1 LSDRPQDAAPESA
14 LPSRALLA
22 GRRRVTWT
30 GPALVLSN
38 AVPLLGVL
46 FFEWDTFLV
55 VYLFWCENLILGVCN
70 LLRMAFA
77 CGEEGIAQHIVKP
90 LVAVF
95 FIVHYGMFTVAH
107 GSVILSFFG
116 AERLGWENA
125 MFGSDFFGPVTE
137 GLIQLWPEI
146 WVGFLALSASH
157 LFSFF
162 VNYLGGGEY
171 RRTKVEDTMTQ
182 PYRRVVVLHLAVCF
196 GALAVAAAGN
206 LVGLLALL
214 VVIKTAVDL
223 RAHWKEH
230 AVVAV
235 AP

>member
-1 LSDRPQDAAPESA
+1 MNDEASEAVQGMARHRPPEGRAARRGLRWSA
-14 LPSRALLA
+14 
-22 GRRRVTWT
+22 
-30 GPALVLSN
+30 PALVVSN
-38 AVPLLGVL
+38 AIPLLGVL
-46 FFEWDTFLV
+46 FFDWDTFLV

-77 CGEEGIAQHIVKP
+77 CGAKGVGQHIVKP
-90 LVAVF
+90 LAAAF
-95 FIVHYGMFTVAH
+95 FVVHYGMFTVAH
-107 GSVILSFFG
+107 GSIILQVFG

-125 MFGSDFFGPVTE
+125 IFGPDFFAPVIE

-146 WVGFLALSASH
+146 WVGFVALSASH
-157 LFSFF
+157 LLSFL

-171 RRTKVEDTMTQ
+171 RRTRVEDTMKQ

-206 LVGLLALL
+206 LTGLLALL
-214 VVIKTAVDL
+214 VVLKIAVDL

-230 AVVAV
+230 AL
-235 AP
+235 APVP